1 MTAPL
6 QDTRAA
12 RSEGTA
18 ATGTHGA
25 RAAARF
31 GAALVLLA
39 SWYLLATV
47 LIAVAIL
54 FFILGLREAGSA
66 GSFLSAVSAAPDM
79 VVAAWLAGTLI
90 YGLAVTTW
98 SPAPR
103 EQDAIE
109 VSRDQ
114 APELWR
120 TVEAL
125 ASRLGVRPPA
135 RIYLVPR
142 VTASITEA
150 VRVLGLAPGP
160 RIMHLGVPLLLD
172 LPADQLN
179 AIICHELGHYA
190 GGHTRFWAVA
200 HRGLKALEGTQAR
213 LRRSSASPLVRQTC
227 WEVRMLI
234 GGYIRLYRKITHGTL
249 RRGELAADAGAA
261 RIAGTQATVSALRHY
276 EALCAGWQDFETL
289 VLQPSIAEGTVP
301 DDPFSAYAAIV
312 AGPAYHAEL
321 TADRIPLTA
330 PASPDDWHPALPDR
344 VAKLQQGP
352 SYPGTP
358 DHAPAAGLLEPIR
371 PLLSELA
378 DQLYVS
384 LGDEGGTRTL
394 PWQQWLSAA
403 AGQRADAQLAQL
415 APPGTRLAM
424 LPADPGAALAGA
436 LTRLDAGTNPPGK
449 REAAQLA
456 NAVTVVAGRAL
467 VAAGQ
472 ASWVI
477 GWGGTV
483 QLIPDET
490 RHELSTLAAAAVRDP
505 GDVSRLR
512 SRLTGLGIAPGAPS
526 TRAMTTP
533 TEASPGT
540 PVPRKIRSRPDKWAR
555 LYIKLA
561 VLLLLIAVLALIA
574 LLRAIG
580 S

>member
-1 MTAPL
+1 VTARL
-6 QDTRAA
+6 RDA

-18 ATGTHGA
+18 AAGTHGA
-25 RAAARF
+25 RAAVRV
-31 GAALVLLA
+31 GAAVALLA
-39 SWYLLATV
+39 SWYLLAAA
-47 LIAVAIL
+47 LIAVAV
-54 FFILGLREAGSA
+54 FAFILGLLEADSA
-66 GSFLSAVSAAPDM
+66 GSFLSAAASAARGM

-98 SPAPR
+98 SPTPR

-142 VTASITEA
+142 VAASITEA

-200 HRGLKALEGTQAR
+200 HRGLKALEGTRAR
-213 LRRSSASPLVRQTC
+213 LRRSSASGLVRLTC
-227 WEVRMLI
+227 WEVRLLL
-234 GGYIRLYRKITHGTL
+234 GSYIRLYRKITHGTL

-261 RIAGTQATVSALRHY
+261 QIAGTQATVSALRHY
-276 EALCAGWQDFETL
+276 EALSAGWRDFETL

-301 DDPFSAYAAIV
+301 DDPFSAYAAV
-312 AGPAYHAEL
+312 LAGHAYHAEL

-330 PASPDDWHPALPDR
+330 PASPGDWHPALPDR
-344 VAKLQQGP
+344 VAKLQHGP
-352 SYPGTP
+352 PYPGTP
-358 DHAPAAGLLEPIR
+358 DPAPAAGLLDPVR
-371 PLLSELA
+371 PLLGELA

-384 LGDEGGTRTL
+384 LGDDGSTRTL
-394 PWQQWLSAA
+394 PWQQWLDVAA
-403 AGQRADAQLAQL
+403 RQLADARLAHL

-424 LPADPGAALAGA
+424 LPPDPGAALAGA
-436 LTRLDAGTNPPGK
+436 LTLLHAGTHPAGK

-456 NAVTVVAGRAL
+456 DAVTVVAGRAL

-483 QLIPDET
+483 QLTPGKT
-490 RHELSTLAAAAVRDP
+490 RRELNTLAAAAVRNPD
-505 GDVSRLR
+505 DVLRLR
-512 SRLTGLGIAPGAPS
+512 SRLTELGIDPDAPS
-526 TRAMTTP
+526 TPAMTTP
-533 TEASPGT
+533 AEARPGT
-540 PVPRKIRSRPDKWAR
+540 PAPLKIRPSSDKRAR
-555 LYIKLA
+555 LGIQLA
-561 VLLLLIAVLALIA
+561 VLLVLLAVLALIV
-574 LLRAIG
+574 LVRATG
-580 S
+580 P